1 MTANRSKNVPLMAA
15 MARAGITGQDLAQ
28 SCGVHRVTI
37 SAILNKRVEPKPQ
50 TISRIARALQAA
62 PEEIGLSR
70 GSGRHDD

>member
-15 MARAGITGQDLAQ
+15 MARAGITGQELAHD
-28 SCGVHRVTI
+28 CGVHRVTI
-37 SAILNKRVEPKPQ
+37 SAILNNRVDPKPQ
-50 TISRIARALQAA
+50 TVSRIAHALQVA